1 MSYKSW
7 FEEHAKK
14 HTSLVDKLRVEG
26 LNDEALLDY
35 FEFENMALKE
45 VDFCP
50 LYVQKKKCHDMEY
63 LNCFLCACPHFRFC
77 DEGLHVK
84 SDGVVIKSKCAINS
98 RFASEFVYENVAHL
112 DCSNCTIPHTK
123 EFVKK
128 HTQIPWREIMA
139 KCIVGFEIKH

>member
-14 HTSLVDKLRVEG
+14 HEDLVAR
-26 LNDEALLDY
+26 LNGRGIVGEALVDY
-35 FEFENMALKE
+35 FEFENMVNKE

-50 LYVQKKKCHDMEY
+50 LYAQKQKCHDVEY
-63 LNCFLCACPHFRFC
+63 LNCFLCACPHFRFN
-77 DEGLHVK
+77 DEGLHVRD
-84 SDGVVIKSKCAINS
+84 DGVVVKSKCAINS
-98 RFASEFVYENVAHL
+98 RFASEFVYENIAHL

-128 HTQIPWREIMA
+128 QTQATWKETMK
-139 KCIVGFEIKH
+139 KCISS